1 MGKMI
6 LEINFNYDGSLD
18 DAAAGFA
25 PLAQPIADFPS
36 LSWKIWCWSDDGP
49 EFAGVY
55 LFEDESSVNNYLN
68 SSIVEQVKQ
77 HPSVSNIRAK
87 AFAVA
92 EQPSAATRAPV

>member
-6 LEINFNYDGSLD
+6 LEINFNYDGTLD
-18 DAAAGFA
+18 EASAAFA
-25 PLAQPIADFPS
+25 PVAQPIADFPG

-55 LFEDESSVNNYLN
+55 LFENEDALSSYL
-68 SSIVEQVKQ
+68 SSTIVDQVKQ
-77 HPSVSNIRAK
+77 HPAVSNIRAK

-92 EQPSAATRAPV
+92 EQPTALTRGPV